1 MRYVAILFLL
11 GTLASCGMKVPF
23 TQQTRQ
29 EFDLDSE
36 KAMGKVQ
43 FFTSATIILQR
54 SQESGSQG
62 TNDDGAL
69 VQNSNKNE
77 DRIIIP
83 VGTKCIFE
91 RFDDNNNIVVRF
103 ESGAGNTISFGMR
116 QGQASGKY
124 YFLADWKSGKG
135 GKITYG
141 NKEYYASSASG
152 AAYLQVIKKRLQ
164 KTQRNDRVVKGMKV

>member
-11 GTLASCGMKVPF
+11 GLLASCGVKVPF
-23 TQQTRQ
+23 TQKTRQ
-29 EFDLDSE
+29 NFDLDSE
-36 KAMGKVQ
+36 KSMGKVQ

-62 TNDDGAL
+62 TSSDGSL
-69 VQNSNKNE
+69 LENSSKNE

-83 VGTKCIFE
+83 IGTKCIFE
-91 RFDDNNNIVVRF
+91 RFDENNNIVVRF
-103 ESGAGNTISFGMR
+103 ESGAGNTISFGVR

-141 NKEYYASSASG
+141 NKEYYANSASG
-152 AAYLQVIKKRLQ
+152 AAYLQVVTKRLM